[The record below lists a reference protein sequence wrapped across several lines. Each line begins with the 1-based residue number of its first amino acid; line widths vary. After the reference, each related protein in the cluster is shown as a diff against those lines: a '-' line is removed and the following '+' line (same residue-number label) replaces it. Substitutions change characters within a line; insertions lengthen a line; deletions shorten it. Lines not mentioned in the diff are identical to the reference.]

1 MSKVFKNIDN
11 DKVIFENI
19 DIIGKILKI
28 SISIMTFFKIL
39 ILVSLDMIE
48 DVDKKILQSIDI
60 DEIMSG

>member
-28 SISIMTFFKIL
+28 SISIRERF
-39 ILVSLDMIE
+39 IE
-48 DVDKKILQSIDI
+48 NKNK
-60 DEIMSG
+60 EKTNNC

>member
-11 DKVIFENI
+11 DEVIFKNI

-28 SISIMTFFKIL
+28 SISIKTFFKIL

-48 DVDKKILQSIDI
+48 NVDKKILQNIDI
-60 DEIMSG
+60 NEMSF